1 VGAFGILI
9 GMHKPNA
16 YKWLVYSEKV
26 PNLPVLV
33 MKHQMSHVQ
42 PRPFARDR
50 RQPEPPEEERRKW
63 ITRWLSAET
72 LMYNVVTLLLI
83 VCIVALLLF
92 VVVDFQSLSPGAHN
106 IPG

>member
-1 VGAFGILI
+1 MLI
-9 GMHKPNA
+9 
-16 YKWLVYSEKV
+16 
-26 PNLPVLV
+26 
-33 MKHQMSHVQ
+33 MKHQMSNVE

-72 LMYNVVTLLLI
+72 LNVVTLLLV

-92 VVVDFQSLSPGAHN
+92 VIVDFVDFQSLSPGAHS